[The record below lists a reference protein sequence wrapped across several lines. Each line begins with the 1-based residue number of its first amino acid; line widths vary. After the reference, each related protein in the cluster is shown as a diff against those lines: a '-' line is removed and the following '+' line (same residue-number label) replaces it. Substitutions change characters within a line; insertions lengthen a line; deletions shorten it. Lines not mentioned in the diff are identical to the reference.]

1 MFCTCDERTTTGAR
15 AGFARSSLH
24 ARRTCRRSLAAHGNT
39 IFYSIRTQ
47 YLYWETTTTNKY
59 HAQPCTCIERTATMH
74 SYVYARSTCGQVL
87 LRIGNISSYSMK
99 TQYLY
104 WEPTTTNKYRA
115 QPQVPLV
122 SRHQREQTNKVP
134 VAHATRWV
142 RAQCGNLRCP
152 KYHCLQSGKWGVF
165 LQFDSA
171 PILLGSG
178 ELFFSWGFSALIDAQ
193 LRRSTNETTRPTL

>member
-1 MFCTCDERTTTGAR
+1 MQAEFGCAWEHNFLFDKNTVPVLGNNDDKQVPCAALHVYR
-15 AGFARSSLH
+15 ANGGDALVRVRSQHVRAS
-24 ARRTCRRSLAAHGNT
+24 
-39 IFYSIRTQ
+39 F
-47 YLYWETTTTNKY
+47 
-59 HAQPCTCIERTATMH
+59 
-74 SYVYARSTCGQVL
+74 
-87 LRIGNISSYSMK
+87 LRIGNINSYSMK

-193 LRRSTNETTRPTL
+193 LRRSTNETIRPTL